1 MSISTNQNGNHQLES
16 GEILFQEGQTCTSV
30 NIITNGV
37 VELYLSIDENV
48 PDESNI
54 ISSSIK
60 IGNLEKSSFLG
71 ITSLLSE
78 NPYLFTYLSKNNS
91 SVYTY
96 NLHNLEQVKAFFEKN
111 NAYIVFTLDT
121 LCSVISSL
129 NSTFECISE
138 ITTNLK
144 IINDNLATIFW
155 HFKSTNTIN
164 REPKS
169 KIFIK
174 SKDNFENISEP
185 MPDSFTNQYAEKD
198 HSTWFNTS
206 YNSSVQIEN
215 IEYITF
221 FKEFSEQPLDM
232 RKSFLTSNMKMSTS
246 FAFMASSVILDISK
260 KVKLLMNDLVH
271 SLNELYGNDIGSIF
285 TEYTVSAITLRK
297 ESKANTDFLLASQF
311 IVEKLTAI
319 DALFK
324 EKFKYSF
331 DMDLEYINI
340 ILNEVKGVKAPVN
353 KNTNTEET
361 EDIVV
366 IEGYE
371 NLPNEVKNSV
381 KRIIEYSDIPKERAD
396 MFLHAL
402 KEFRKSKDRFSTND
416 DMRKVRKGLTTV
428 FFEIYKEVALKV
440 IKEKNNERLYEMFLN
455 YSYMDEQLLDTDQTI
470 MLYKLKDTS
479 KQHDKIKV
487 YNLKEWLTLIHEEKQ
502 SPSVNGFG
510 QTYKEALREMK
521 KRGMINED
529 EMTALLESPDNKVKY
544 EVENMLANTQRLCY
558 GQVSLYSPVLHK
570 DMIISDMQNA
580 FLSRER
586 IVESVENLLD
596 VDFSAFYREILYK
609 NPEEGVEK
617 EIIMSEVAPIFIL
630 IPTYGNRSIM
640 WQELDGYNKN
650 SEGRILFPIIS
661 STGLNDLMNKSVGAL
676 RWELCRNILG
686 ISWNDITQSS
696 LTSNYND
703 YVQFYKKNRN
713 ISEETRAK
721 VKIQAQ
727 KNRGNLKEFFIDDY
741 QIWVKYESK
750 GIIRL
755 NKVARNI
762 LYRFCPFSKKIR
774 DELANQPLFS
784 DITNKF
790 KNIRR
795 REFTNIE
802 HKFHRYTKTG
812 KELPKI
818 LKDYLAFYKDM

>member
-1 MSISTNQNGNHQLES
+1 MSISTNQNGNHQVES
-16 GEILFQEGQTCTSV
+16 GTILFQEGQLCTSV
-30 NIITNGV
+30 NIITNGM

-60 IGNLEKSSFLG
+60 IGDLSKSSFLG

-96 NLHNLEQVKAFFEKN
+96 KLDNLEQVKAFFEKN

-138 ITTNLK
+138 IATNLN

-174 SKDNFENISEP
+174 SKNNFENISQP
-185 MPDSFTNQYAEKD
+185 MPDSFTKQYAEKD
-198 HSTWFNTS
+198 NSTWFNTS

-221 FKEFSEQPLDM
+221 FKEFSKQPTDM
-232 RKSFLTSNMKMSTS
+232 RKSFLTSNIKMSTS

-260 KVKLLMNDLVH
+260 KIKLLMNDLTH
-271 SLNELYGNDIGSIF
+271 SLNTLYGNDIGSIF
-285 TEYTVSAITLRK
+285 TEYTVSAIALRK
-297 ESKANTDFLLASQF
+297 ESKVNTDFSLASEF
-311 IVEKLTAI
+311 IVEKLTEL
-319 DALFK
+319 DTLFK
-324 EKFKYSF
+324 EKFRYSF
-331 DMDLEYINI
+331 DIDLEYINI
-340 ILNEVKGVKAPVN
+340 ILNEVKGVKVPV
-353 KNTNTEET
+353 NTNTKET
-361 EDIVV
+361 EDVVV

-381 KRIIEYSDIPKERAD
+381 KRIIEYSGIPKERAD
-396 MFLHAL
+396 IFLHAL
-402 KEFRKSKDRFSTND
+402 KEFRKSKNRFSTDD
-416 DMRKVRKGLTTV
+416 DMRKVRKGLSTV
-428 FFEIYKEVALKV
+428 FFDIYKEVALKV
-440 IKEKNNERLYEMFLN
+440 VKEKNNERLYEMFLN
-455 YSYMDEQLLDTDQTI
+455 HSYMDEQLLDTDQTI
-470 MLYKLKDTS
+470 MLYGLKDTS

-487 YNLKEWLTLIHEEKQ
+487 YNLKEWLTLVHEEAQ
-502 SPSVNGFG
+502 NPSVNGFG

-529 EMTALLESPDNKVKY
+529 EMTANLSNPDVKLKY
-544 EVENMLANTQRLCY
+544 EVENMLADTQRLCY
-558 GQVSLYSPVLHK
+558 GQVSLYVPVLHK
-570 DMIISDMQNA
+570 DMIVSDMQNA

-586 IVESVENLLD
+586 IVESVKNLTD

-609 NPEEGVEK
+609 NPDEGVVK

-630 IPTYGNRSIM
+630 MPTYGNRSIM

-661 STGLNDLMNKSVGAL
+661 STGLNDLIIKSVGAL

-721 VKIQAQ
+721 VKIQVQ
-727 KNRGNLKEFFIDDY
+727 KNRGSLKDFFIDDY
-741 QIWVKYESK
+741 EIWIKHESR

-774 DELANQPLFS
+774 DELSNQPLFS
-784 DITNKF
+784 DIANKF
-790 KNIRR
+790 KNIRK
-795 REFTNIE
+795 REFTNVE

-812 KELPKI
+812 KELPKE
-818 LKDYLAFYKDM
+818 LANYLTFYRDM